1 MFRGQTDDDEQ
12 PEPEVEAEEDGGP
25 FKCGELNFSFR
36 QSFSSFFRQ
45 EKWRKVLLGGLLGV
59 VFHKNY
65 SQKKI

>member
-36 QSFSSFFRQ
+36 QSFSSFFSS
-45 EKWRKVLLGGLLGV
+45 RKMAQGAAGRLAGGC
-59 VFHKNY
+59 FP
-65 SQKKI
+65 QKL